1 MIEMNVDSIVDM
13 LEYENDDYLEDID
26 DLGSFDEWISKWEY
40 IDDLESFEE
49 WISKWDE
56 YDEDDG
62 VL

>member
-1 MIEMNVDSIVDM
+1 MIDLNSIVDN
-13 LEYENDDYLEDID
+13 LECDDYLEDID
-26 DLGSFDEWISKWEY
+26 DLESFDEWISKWEY

-49 WISKWDE
+49 WISKRDE